1 MHASASFLRKS
12 DRRLA
17 GSVPARRPPITRLL
31 VKRLEDLVASVC
43 VVEEHDDFVAVDVMD
58 DDAPSINGVAIRR
71 LELGA
76 HEFAETVLPNEVL
89 NIAFA
94 QVRLTILVAP
104 SEPSC

>member
-1 MHASASFLRKS
+1 
-12 DRRLA
+12 
-17 GSVPARRPPITRLL
+17 
-31 VKRLEDLVASVC
+31 
-43 VVEEHDDFVAVDVMD
+43 MD